1 MFILLMTLFIILSF
15 LLALFIL
22 IQQGKGDMGMGS
34 LGGGGQLLFGG
45 SGGQGFFEKTTW
57 TLGALFILGALGL
70 TILKKRDTQTS
81 RLSGFA
87 VSQKQNALNQ
97 SSVGLD
103 TKSTDGSREE
113 DDEQASEEDLSN
125 QDA

>member
-57 TLGALFILGALGL
+57 TLGTLFILGALGL
-70 TILKKRDTQTS
+70 TILKKKDAQSS

-87 VSQKQNALNQ
+87 VSQKQNTPTKSL
-97 SSVGLD
+97 VGLD
-103 TKSTDGSREE
+103 TKSTDGSEE
-113 DDEQASEEDLSN
+113 DYEQASEEDLSN